1 MHELL
6 PGHVG
11 PVGRAL
17 AASMGRGVGSLRD
30 RSRRMTQE
38 VPGGAKRTQEDETQA
53 RQALSQ
59 KDAMRMS

>member
-1 MHELL
+1 
-6 PGHVG
+6 
-11 PVGRAL
+11 
-17 AASMGRGVGSLRD
+17 
-30 RSRRMTQE
+30 MTQE